1 MKTNRLFYLIE
12 LAAVAALYFFENNSG
27 TRAALAVIGADFYG
41 NPADELHLIGAAER
55 RRFRSMCPGT
65 AKRARRSSAA
75 CARRRS
81 FCARGAPS
89 CACKTP
95 SRGRKRAPPPSWGKP
110 FPCPFRTAAC

>member
-1 MKTNRLFYLIE
+1 MKTNRLFCLIE

-27 TRAALAVIGADFYG
+27 TRAALAVSALVPLLSVLCAYRCSRK
-41 NPADELHLIGAAER
+41 AAL
-55 RRFRSMCPGT
+55 SLDVPGT

-81 FCARGAPS
+81 VCARGAPS

-110 FPCPFRTAAC
+110 FPCPSRTAAC